1 MMMSIKMIALAA
13 LLAGTSLFCQAT
25 THGTHNYNGYGVN
38 FRVDNGYFAYLDDK
52 PCALDEKTAKA
63 TVYSA
68 GLYQVIVYKT
78 GKVALLKQGVYV
90 GDLEG

>member
-1 MMMSIKMIALAA
+1 MMSIKKTALAA
-13 LLAGTSLFCQAT
+13 LLAGISLSGQAA
-25 THGTHNYNGYGVN
+25 THATHNYSGYGVN
-38 FRVDNGYFAYLDDK
+38 FHVDNGYFAYLDDK
-52 PCALDEKTAKA
+52 PCALDEKTPKA

-90 GDLEG
+90 GDLHG